1 VNQSEWYVNEVI
13 RSIEMERRQRPESNE
28 RWLIEWH
35 ATPRPRSVFLA
46 WLGDRLVEAGERLR
60 AWATPEPGP
69 AYGPNS

>member
-1 VNQSEWYVNEVI
+1 MNQSEWYVNEVI

-35 ATPRPRSVFLA
+35 AAPKPRSIVLA

-60 AWATPEPGP
+60 AWAIPEPGP
-69 AYGPNS
+69 AYRPNP